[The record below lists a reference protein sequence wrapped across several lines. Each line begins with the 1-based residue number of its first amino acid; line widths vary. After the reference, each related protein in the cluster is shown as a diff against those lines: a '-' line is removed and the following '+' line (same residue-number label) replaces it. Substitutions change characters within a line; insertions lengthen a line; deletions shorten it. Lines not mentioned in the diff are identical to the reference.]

1 MSSITDIEDLVL
13 IKQEFVKELS
23 PSFDS
28 NSFIKH
34 INKKFKLNCKKSD
47 LINIYNDMNL
57 NDPILKNKLIKKIQ
71 KSQSGI
77 ISITVLTSGIPEY
90 TDKNGIRV
98 KKNFSCLHKCSFCP
112 DEKPSPDN
120 NWTQQPKS
128 YLFTEPAVLRA
139 NQNNFDPILQM
150 NARITSL
157 IHMGHQVDKI
167 ELLVLGGTW
176 SEYPKEYQDEFITSL
191 YYACNI
197 FYDTDFKRPM
207 LSLDDEISLNENAK
221 IHIIGLTLEM
231 RPDSINIDE
240 IKRLRRFNCTRVQLG
255 IQHTNN
261 HILKLNN
268 RGEIIENTKKTI
280 ELLKNN
286 CYKIDAHIMLN
297 LYGST
302 PEIDRHMLS
311 QFLYDEYLQIDQVK
325 IYPCAIVPFTKIKEL
340 YDNGIYIPY
349 DDSYLIPIIKE
360 FKMNIKPYMR
370 INRIIRDISGH
381 YIKGG
386 YRQEFT
392 NLRQILKN
400 DMILNNWSC
409 RCIRC
414 REIKSFHPNHRI
426 HLDIC
431 HYYASGGIEY
441 FLSFVTND
449 DKLIGFLRL
458 RIPPFS
464 LSTSIL
470 PILHKTAL
478 IRELHIYSSLSTVGN
493 NNSISYQHKGF
504 GKELIHQAEL
514 IAIHHG
520 FYKVAIIAGTGVRNY
535 YRRLGYEL
543 IDTYMCKYLYPL
555 PPIHIIFHLF
565 IYFLFIIYNLFNYLN
580 YINNSVI

>member
-1 MSSITDIEDLVL
+1 MSNITDIEDLII
-13 IKQEFVKELS
+13 IKNEFINHLS
-23 PSFDS
+23 PSFNS

-34 INKKFKLNCKKSD
+34 VNKKFKINCKKSD
-47 LINIYNDMNL
+47 LVNIYNHL
-57 NDPILKNKLIKKIQ
+57 HINDPELKNKIIKKVQ

-77 ISITVLTSGIPEY
+77 ISITVLTSGTPEY
-90 TDKNGIRV
+90 TDEYGNRI

-112 DEKPSPDN
+112 DEKPSADN

-139 NQNNFDPILQM
+139 NQNQFDPIKQM

-157 IHMGHQVDKI
+157 LSMGHQVDKI

-191 YYACNI
+191 YYAANV
-197 FYDTDFKRPM
+197 FYDNESNKRPI
-207 LSLDDEISLNENAK
+207 LSLDNEIHFNETAK

-268 RGEIIENTKKTI
+268 RGEIIENTIKSI

-297 LYGST
+297 LYGSS
-302 PEIDRHMLS
+302 PDIDRIMLN
-311 QFLYDEYLQIDQVK
+311 QFLYDESLQIDQVK

-349 DDSYLIPIIKE
+349 HDSHLIPIIKE
-360 FKMNIKPYMR
+360 FKMNVKPYIR

-392 NLRQILKN
+392 NLRQILKQ
-400 DMILNNWSC
+400 DMIDNNWSC

-414 REIKSFHPNHRI
+414 REIKSFNSSLPI
-426 HLDIC
+426 HLDITY
-431 HYYASGGIEY
+431 YYASNGIEY
-441 FLSFVTND
+441 FISFNTN

-458 RIPPFS
+458 RIPSRNTPL
-464 LSTSIL
+464 LSVLQDS
-470 PILHKTAL
+470 AL
-478 IRELHIYSSLSTVGN
+478 IRELHVYSNLSIVGN
-493 NNSISYQHKGF
+493 DNANSYQHKGF
-504 GKELIHQAEL
+504 GKSLIKEAEN
-514 IAIHHG
+514 IANYHG
-520 FYKVAIIAGTGVRNY
+520 YYKIAIIAGTGARDY
-535 YRRLGYEL
+535 YRRLGYNL
-543 IDTYMCKYLYPL
+543 IDTYMCKYIYPL
-555 PPIHIIFHLF
+555 PLYHIYIHLS
-565 IYFLFIIYNLFNYLN
+565 IYLSIIIYNSYKYL
-580 YINNSVI
+580 YL